1 MIWFR
6 MGRFEDAL
14 RDLEV
19 VLDSAPS
26 IAQSRFLLGI
36 VLKRLGRDDDASKD
50 LILGLHLDASIDG
63 IKPVTVSSRN
73 GA

>member
-1 MIWFR
+1 MIWFP

-19 VLDSAPS
+19 ALASAPS
-26 IAQSRFLLGI
+26 ITQSRFLLGI

-50 LILGLHLDASIDG
+50 LILALHLDASIDG
-63 IKPVTVSSRN
+63 ITPVAVSSRN